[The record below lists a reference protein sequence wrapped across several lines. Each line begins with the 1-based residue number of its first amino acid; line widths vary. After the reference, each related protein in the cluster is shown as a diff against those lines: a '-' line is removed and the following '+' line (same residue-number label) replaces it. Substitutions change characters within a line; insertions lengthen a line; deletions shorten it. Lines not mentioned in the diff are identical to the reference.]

1 MSVPPNAASA
11 ASAIPRDNAEG
22 CDFFNS
28 FYRKIATAPIVDQCA
43 FLVALFDFSIMT
55 PIRRIG
61 RELSIGRP
69 KFARDANV
77 FALAGGLLRPYS
89 V

>member
-1 MSVPPNAASA
+1 VSGSPNAASRR
-11 ASAIPRDNAEG
+11 PLTFDNAEHCG
-22 CDFFNS
+22 FFNC
-28 FYRKIATAPIVDQCA
+28 FYRKIATAPTIDQYV

-61 RELSIGRP
+61 RELSMARP
-69 KFARDANV
+69 KFPRDANV
-77 FALAGGLLRPYS
+77 FALAGGLRRPYP

>member
-1 MSVPPNAASA
+1 MSASW
-11 ASAIPRDNAEG
+11 RVLVFDNAER
-22 CDFFNS
+22 CDFFNC
-28 FYRKIATAPIVDQCA
+28 FYRKIVTAPTIDQYV

-61 RELSIGRP
+61 RELSMGRP
-69 KFARDANV
+69 KFPRDANV

>member
-1 MSVPPNAASA
+1 MRRVLVF
-11 ASAIPRDNAEG
+11 DNAER

-28 FYRKIATAPIVDQCA
+28 FYRKIVTAPMIDQYV

-61 RELSIGRP
+61 RGLSIGRP

-77 FALAGGLLRPYS
+77 FALAGGLRRPYP